1 VSLTFDASSNSLPES
16 NEELGRLVLEQ
27 AALRRV
33 ATFVARGEP
42 PSMIF
47 TAVAKEVAQV
57 LHVNMTR
64 LVRYL
69 PDGSTEV
76 VGMWGGPGEVFP
88 VGCRCTIEG
97 DNLQSRVLRSGAPA
111 RMDCFGVSPICVF
124 LKRHGI
130 RSGVGTPI
138 TVSGKC
144 WGVMLAYATDHRLLP
159 RNAELRVCDFTDL
172 VATAIANAQAHSEL
186 VASRARI
193 VAAGDHARRRIE
205 RDLHDGIQQQLTSL
219 AIELRAVIDNSL
231 ASPEIGT
238 RLSAIADRLAEA
250 LNNVQETA
258 RGVHP
263 AILTKGGL
271 MPTIKWLTRRCG
283 VPARLDVCVATR
295 LPDSIEVAAYYVVA
309 EALTNSMKYAQA
321 TCVHIQADI
330 VGGRR
335 LRVSVRDDGVG
346 GADPARGSGLTGLI
360 DRVEALNGT
369 LEITSPLGK
378 GTLLRAELPCTRA

>member
-1 VSLTFDASSNSLPES
+1 MSVMFDASSNSLPES

-57 LHVNMTR
+57 LNVNMTR

-76 VGMWGGPGEVFP
+76 VGVWGGPDEVFP

-138 TVSGKC
+138 TLGGKC

-186 VASRARI
+186 VASRTRL
-193 VAAGDHARRRIE
+193 VTAGDQVRRRIE
-205 RDLHDGIQQQLTSL
+205 RDLHDGIQQQLTSVAL
-219 AIELRAVIDNSL
+219 ELRTVIDNSL
-231 ASPEIGT
+231 GTPEAGA
-238 RLSAIADRLAEA
+238 RLSVIADRLVEA
-250 LNNVQETA
+250 LNNVREIA
-258 RGVHP
+258 RGIHP
-263 AILTKGGL
+263 AVLTKGGL
-271 MPTIKWLTRRCG
+271 VPTIKWLARRCT
-283 VPARLDVCVATR
+283 VPARLDVHVATR

-309 EALTNSMKYAQA
+309 EALTNTMKYARA
-321 TCVHIQADI
+321 TCVHIQADV
-330 VGGRR
+330 VGGHR
-335 LRVSVRDDGVG
+335 LRLSVRDDGVG
-346 GADPARGSGLTGLI
+346 GADPANGSGINGLI

-369 LEITSPLGK
+369 LEIRSPLGN
-378 GTLLRAELPCTRA
+378 GTLLRVELPCT